1 MVSNL
6 LLLWLLGDVQQL
18 HGFLTITVPSHVMQ
32 GHSSTI
38 LAPLFSLA
46 SLALEILHHVRMGQI
61 DYHGSSCLGQID
73 LSVTGFKARTR
84 LPVSWVNYLNIS

>member
-6 LLLWLLGDVQQL
+6 LLLWLLVDVQQL

-61 DYHGSSCLGQID
+61 DYHGSSCLRFEV
-73 LSVTGFKARTR
+73 LSVSGYHARTR
-84 LPVSWVNYLNIS
+84 LPISWVIG